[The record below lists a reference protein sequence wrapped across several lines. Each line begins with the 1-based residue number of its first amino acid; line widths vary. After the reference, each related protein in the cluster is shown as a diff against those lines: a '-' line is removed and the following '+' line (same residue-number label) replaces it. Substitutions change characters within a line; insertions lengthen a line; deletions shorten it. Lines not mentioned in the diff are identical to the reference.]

1 MKLVKQI
8 HTRVE
13 EVKHSEEMEVEYMTL
28 LERDREKIEKGIE
41 QGKEATK
48 EEVARNLL
56 DILDVDSIAERV
68 GLSSERVIS
77 LREASRY
84 EVEQKK

>member
-1 MKLVKQI
+1 
-8 HTRVE
+8 
-13 EVKHSEEMEVEYMTL
+13 MTL
-28 LERDREKIEKGIE
+28 LERDREKIEEGIE

-68 GLSSERVIS
+68 GLSRERVIS

>member
-41 QGKEATK
+41 QGTEATK

>member
-28 LERDREKIEKGIE
+28 LERNRDKIEEGIE

-68 GLSSERVIS
+68 GLSRERVIS

>member
-28 LERDREKIEKGIE
+28 LERDREKIEEGIE

-68 GLSSERVIS
+68 GLSRERVIS

>member
-68 GLSSERVIS
+68 GLSRERVIS